1 MPHTG
6 RHEGPRPS
14 RHRRELADRA
24 IAGMPL
30 TEEEQAEDWPRLHA
44 ELAPANVGEVVLR
57 ADVRGVRPWSAEVPD
72 LYPLTVALR
81 SPAGAVV
88 EQVDLR
94 IGFRRVEIAGLDL
107 LLNGRRVFIR
117 GVNRHDFDRETGRVI
132 SVEAMRADLV
142 QMKRFG
148 FNAVRTS
155 HYPND
160 PAFLDLCDEL
170 GLYVIDEAD
179 IEAHAFIDLLCHD
192 PRYLAQWVER
202 VARMARR
209 DKNHPSIIAW
219 SLGNE
224 SGYGANHDAA
234 AGWLRRYDPTRPLH
248 YEGAMKWDWASD
260 QTASDLTC
268 PMYPPIEAIVG
279 HARSGTQRHPLIMC
293 EFSHAMGNSNG
304 TLAEYWDAI
313 ESTPG
318 LQGGFIWEWWDHG
331 LVQQL
336 PDGTTRWA
344 YGGDF
349 GETPHDCN
357 FCIDG
362 VVFPDR
368 TPKPALWEHHALAA
382 PVRVTATLDEL
393 AAGRVLVRN
402 HQDVRDTSW
411 LRGTAEL
418 AVEGD
423 VVHAVDLPVPV
434 LAPDEEAVVAI
445 PGWPGLPSGDG
456 EAWLTVRFVTAAA
469 EPWADA
475 GHEVAWAQLR
485 VRQAPDALAAI
496 GQRVAATVAAGGRP
510 GGVLLEPDGSLVH
523 DLLAAPPRLALWR
536 APTDNDRIPGLAAEW
551 ERLGLA
557 ELGRTLDGIDERDGI
572 VVVRSRYVTGSGVE
586 VPHEMTLTPL
596 AAGVLRV
603 DETATIPESL
613 PDLARVGTVVELV
626 PGLDRVAWYG
636 RGPHETYPDRR
647 RAGRVGR
654 WEARLDELFT
664 PYVRPQESG
673 GRADVRWISLRDAAG
688 RGVRITLDTPR
699 QVSAT
704 RYRAA
709 DLAAAT
715 HHPELVPRPGA
726 IVHLDA
732 AHRGLGT
739 ASCGPD
745 TLPAYL
751 VGPGT
756 YHWSWVLEDV
766 EA

>member
-1 MPHTG
+1 
-6 RHEGPRPS
+6 
-14 RHRRELADRA
+14 
-24 IAGMPL
+24 
-30 TEEEQAEDWPRLHA
+30 
-44 ELAPANVGEVVLR
+44 
-57 ADVRGVRPWSAEVPD
+57 
-72 LYPLTVALR
+72 
-81 SPAGAVV
+81 
-88 EQVDLR
+88 
-94 IGFRRVEIAGLDL
+94 
-107 LLNGRRVFIR
+107 
-117 GVNRHDFDRETGRVI
+117 
-132 SVEAMRADLV
+132 
-142 QMKRFG
+142 MK
-148 FNAVRTS
+148 
-155 HYPND
+155 
-160 PAFLDLCDEL
+160 C
-170 GLYVIDEAD
+170 
-179 IEAHAFIDLLCHD
+179 
-192 PRYLAQWVER
+192 
-202 VARMARR
+202 
-209 DKNHPSIIAW
+209 
-219 SLGNE
+219 
-224 SGYGANHDAA
+224 
-234 AGWLRRYDPTRPLH
+234 
-248 YEGAMKWDWASD
+248 DWASD

-279 HARSGTQRHPLIMC
+279 HARSGTQRHPLVMC

-331 LVQQL
+331 LVQHL

-349 GETPHDCN
+349 GETPHDGN

-382 PVRVTATLDEL
+382 PVRVAATAAEL
-393 AAGRVLVRN
+393 AAGRVRVRN
-402 HQDVRDTSW
+402 HQDVRDTAW
-411 LRGTAEL
+411 LRATAEL

-423 VVHAVDLPVPV
+423 VVHAVDLPVPP

-445 PGWPGLPSGDG
+445 PGWPGVPADDG

-469 EPWADA
+469 EPWAEA
-475 GHEVAWAQLR
+475 GHELAWAQLPLR
-485 VRQAPDALAAI
+485 DAPERLAAI
-496 GQRVAATVAAGGRP
+496 AARAAGAGE
-510 GGVLLEPDGSLVH
+510 GGVLLEDDGSLVH
-523 DLLAAPPRLALWR
+523 RLLATPPRLALWR

-551 ERLGLA
+551 ERLGVDRLERVFA
-557 ELGRTLDGIDERDGI
+557 GMEQRDGA
-572 VVVRSRYVTGSGVE
+572 VVVRSRYRTAAGID
-586 VPHEMTLTPL
+586 VPHEMILTPF
-596 AAGVLRV
+596 AAGILRV
-603 DETATIPESL
+603 DETATIPPSL
-613 PDLARVGTVVELV
+613 PDLARVGTVLELV

-654 WEARLDELFT
+654 WEADLDELFT

-688 RGVRITLDTPR
+688 RGVRITLDVPR

-704 RYRAA
+704 RFRAA

-756 YHWSWVLEDV
+756 YRWSWVLEDLGG
-766 EA
+766 